1 MSAQLIAEIT
11 ALIPTLHG
19 WTSPERCCELA
30 SLVLEHHPHVV
41 VEIGTFA
48 GRAAFSLGMA
58 CREQGFG
65 KCYTIDPF
73 KTEATLESENEAN
86 RAWWSTVDLHA
97 IHRTMVE
104 NIWRLKLDEWVIPIR
119 SSSQHCSPVFHEIDF
134 LLVDGNHSEL
144 VSCRDVE
151 LYLPKVPGG
160 GIIYCDDANW
170 PSTQKA
176 MGILDCACT
185 LLKDAGQY
193 RIYRKK

>member
-1 MSAQLIAEIT
+1 MSAKLLAEIN

-73 KTEATLESENEAN
+73 KAEAALEAENKEN
-86 RAWWSTVDLHA
+86 RDYWATINYHA
-97 IHRTMVE
+97 IHQTLIE
-104 NIWRLKLDEWVIPIR
+104 NLWRLGLDGWTIPIR
-119 SSSQHCSPVFHEIDF
+119 AASQHCSGLFVSIDMMY
-134 LLVDGNHSEL
+134 LDGNHSEL
-144 VSCRDVE
+144 ASCRDVE
-151 LYLPKVPGG
+151 LYLPKIVGG
-160 GIIYCDDANW
+160 GLIVCDDANW
-170 PSTQKA
+170 ASTQKA
-176 MGILDCACT
+176 MTMLDCACT
-185 LLKDAGQY
+185 LLKDAGAY

>member
-1 MSAQLIAEIT
+1 MSNLLQEIT

-30 SLVLEHHPHVV
+30 QLVLEHHPHVV

-58 CREQGFG
+58 LREQGFG

-97 IHRTMVE
+97 VHRTMVE
-104 NIWRLKLDEWVIPIR
+104 NIWRLNLDEWVIPIR
-119 SSSQHCSPVFHEIDF
+119 SGSQDCWTLFREID
-134 LLVDGNHSEL
+134 LLLIDGNHSEL

-151 LYLPKVPGG
+151 LYLPKVSGG

-170 PSTQKA
+170 DSTKRA
-176 MGILDCACT
+176 MA
-185 LLKDAGQY
+185 LLELQCVTIKDAGQY
-193 RIYRKK
+193 RIFRKK